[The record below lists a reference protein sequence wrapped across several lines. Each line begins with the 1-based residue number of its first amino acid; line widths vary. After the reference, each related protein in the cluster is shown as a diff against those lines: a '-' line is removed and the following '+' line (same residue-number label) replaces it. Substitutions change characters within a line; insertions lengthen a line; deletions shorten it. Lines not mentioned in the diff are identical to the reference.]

1 MKRFSLIYEKSFTCS
16 IWSFCENL
24 EKRLEKSCENLR
36 KSFAKSYEN
45 GFAYL
50 KLLPKAFA

>member
-16 IWSFCENL
+16 IWSFGENL
-24 EKRLEKSCENLR
+24 EKRHEKSCENLR

>member
-1 MKRFSLIYEKSFTCS
+1 MKRFSLIYEKSCTCF

-24 EKRLEKSCENLR
+24 EKSYEKSCENLR
-36 KSFAKSYEN
+36 KSFGKSYEN